1 MSSVK
6 QNLINRIAEMSI
18 EQVKEISAKVFEMAT
33 DESVIVLEF
42 CLDRLEQ
49 EMTEQEFVQFCDNL

>member
-33 DESVIVLEF
+33 D
-42 CLDRLEQ
+42 
-49 EMTEQEFVQFCDNL
+49 